1 MVVGGTAFQMKAAFW
16 RCHWGIKELT
26 EVNMQGAL
34 TKGFYLSTELL
45 TQAITQLGLESMISC
60 TATVEQNPSGMS

>member
-1 MVVGGTAFQMKAAFW
+1 
-16 RCHWGIKELT
+16 
-26 EVNMQGAL
+26 MQGAL